1 MFRHKK
7 NNAIVWTLIFS
18 ILISVLFNP
27 IEVRADES
35 GNDDLSGGAGDDN
48 YLFSK
53 GYGTDIIEDAD
64 GTSTI
69 CFGEGIS
76 ADQIVIERTNWNNVT
91 LYICDDSNCDKNT
104 NDRISIINFAVS
116 EANRNVRIR
125 FADGSE
131 YEVQSGNSEL
141 ISEKNYLLQIEEGVL
156 IITEQPMVEKQT
168 IQESVEEVEEET
180 TEEEVL
186 DE

>member
-1 MFRHKK
+1 MNGFDDDAFRLCGMEGYD
-7 NNAIVWTLIFS
+7 NLNGGNSDDVLEGGAGDDRLLANA
-18 ILISVLFNP
+18 
-27 IEVRADES
+27 
-35 GNDDLSGGAGDDN
+35 GNDVLDGGVGNDYLSGGAGDDN

-53 GYGTDIIEDAD
+53 GYGTDIIED
-64 GTSTI
+64 
-69 CFGEGIS
+69 
-76 ADQIVIERTNWNNVT
+76 
-91 LYICDDSNCDKNT
+91 
-104 NDRISIINFAVS
+104 
-116 EANRNVRIR
+116 
-125 FADGSE
+125 ADGSE

-156 IITEQPMVEKQT
+156 IITEQPMVEKQP

>member
-1 MFRHKK
+1 MFRHKM

-64 GTSTI
+64 G
-69 CFGEGIS
+69 
-76 ADQIVIERTNWNNVT
+76 
-91 LYICDDSNCDKNT
+91 
-104 NDRISIINFAVS
+104 
-116 EANRNVRIR
+116 
-125 FADGSE
+125 SE

-156 IITEQPMVEKQT
+156 IITEQPMVEKQP